1 MPDAGRFARMLHQ
14 ARLRVTPQRLAIL
27 QALATGKQHV
37 ATCHAIWARARRA
50 TGGLGQMTTYR
61 ILERLHAVGLIEQFD
76 LDGVAHFG
84 LADRHHDHVI
94 CQRCGS
100 VEPTATCLLGPHGDL
115 TARLRRSGFVVKH
128 HRLDLYGV
136 CRACREGA

>member
-1 MPDAGRFARMLHQ
+1 MPDAGRFATLLKQ

-27 QALATGKQHV
+27 QALATGKHV
-37 ATCHAIWARARRA
+37 ATCQAIWARARRA

-61 ILERLHAVGLIEQFD
+61 ILERLHAAGLIEQFD
-76 LDGVAHFG
+76 LGGVAHFG

-100 VEPTATCLLGPHGDL
+100 VEPTETCLLGPHGDL

-136 CRACREGA
+136 CRACRAGI